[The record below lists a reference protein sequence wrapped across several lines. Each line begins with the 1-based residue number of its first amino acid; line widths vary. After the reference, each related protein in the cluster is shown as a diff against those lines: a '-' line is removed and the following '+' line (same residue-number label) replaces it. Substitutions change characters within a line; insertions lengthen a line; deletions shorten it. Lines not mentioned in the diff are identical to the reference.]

1 MFKRKEKYAKF
12 IQEVE
17 EGFGYT
23 SPNKFLQ
30 LGNVYLVEADFAF
43 GNLRIIQVK
52 GCSKFFPAKAF
63 EIFES

>member
-12 IQEVE
+12 IQEVPE
-17 EGFGYT
+17 EFGYT

-30 LGNVYLVEADFAF
+30 LGKVYPVEADFAF

-52 GCSKFFPAKAF
+52 GCSKFFPSKAF

>member
-12 IQEVE
+12 IQEA
-17 EGFGYT
+17 FGYT

-30 LGNVYLVEADFAF
+30 LGKVYLVEADFAF

-52 GCSKFFPAKAF
+52 DCSKFFPAKAF
-63 EIFES
+63 EIFEG